1 MGAAR
6 LQAMPNPDMP
16 EGPSTCGG
24 EIKKTGISAGLSLS
38 KKVALGGLFLA
49 NGVKMWYNGV
59 G

>member
-1 MGAAR
+1 MSEKTK
-6 LQAMPNPDMP
+6 ND
-16 EGPSTCGG
+16 T
-24 EIKKTGISAGLSLS
+24 KKTEQKLRLSLS